1 MAQLK
6 KQRIFS
12 CISIC
17 SLCLVL
23 QLLKTRRLLLCNN
36 YICLRCAT
44 LRFPSTFALLSTAW
58 IEVSGES
65 AAFCGVQRWSDK
77 KAAHV
82 FSRPTARRFTRCSDE
97 DEQQRR
103 TEMEKY
109 ILAPSSSLFHHF
121 KLNSGQLSLHAPHLL
136 PSVFLLPDITA
147 PLLRTWV
154 LLTEWVGGGSRRNRL
169 RQVRG
174 QEHPRDLQHHR
185 FDTSK

>member
-109 ILAPSSSLFHHF
+109 ILAPSSLHPHPFFITLSSIRVNSLFMRRTSCRQCF
-121 KLNSGQLSLHAPHLL
+121 CCPTSRLL
-136 PSVFLLPDITA
+136 CWEP
-147 PLLRTWV
+147 
-154 LLTEWVGGGSRRNRL
+154 GYY
-169 RQVRG
+169 
-174 QEHPRDLQHHR
+174 
-185 FDTSK
+185 